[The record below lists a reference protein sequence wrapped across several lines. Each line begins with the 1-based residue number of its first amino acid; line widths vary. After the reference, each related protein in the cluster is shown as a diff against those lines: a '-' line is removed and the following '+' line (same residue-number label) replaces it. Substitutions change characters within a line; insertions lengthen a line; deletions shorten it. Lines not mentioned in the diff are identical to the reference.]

1 MFIGSSMFVKL
12 VKCLGLLCNFRLIWL
27 PLICI
32 TYFKKPGFANADLDF
47 LLSIDARSIES
58 SGVSRWLENKY
69 PQMSQWADNFDRDLD
84 QEDEILNA
92 MGLRE
97 NDFTHFTAVMNGIDA
112 LADNNNSNQLSFSD
126 LFLSINIIAD
136 KPMDLPRFLSWF
148 KKQLRDEFTTGVAQD
163 LDLGEVL
170 TKKSLKFILP
180 ISNFYKSVEQSESQL
195 FLDMNLSVD
204 ITLDGNKTMVN
215 ALVSHSTDHLGGS
228 FDISEK
234 RIPLLDNLSDD
245 RQISFYFKLPDSL
258 REKIVGNDKFSNPL
272 FNAFAGVQ
280 EIAWGV
286 SFREESISLELL
298 IECLDEVSANGL
310 NTLYQGSLG
319 VAQLA
324 LAQELKARVALIALR
339 NMNSEIRENCL
350 QLSMELN
357 SSVITEIVSASISA
371 LSPMPPIEIT
381 KIGARRLEGSPAPNL
396 FLPMLS
402 GEDFNLAQ
410 QKGKVVVLGF
420 WATWSGPSIRNLPL
434 LLEATREFNSS
445 ELKLVSVNKD
455 ASMEELL
462 EFINQYNLHELS
474 ILLDE
479 NSSAYDAFDVKGLPH
494 TVVIDQGG
502 IVHDVAVG
510 FSPFQGSDL
519 KRMLTKLI
527 K

>member
-1 MFIGSSMFVKL
+1 
-12 VKCLGLLCNFRLIWL
+12 
-27 PLICI
+27 
-32 TYFKKPGFANADLDF
+32 
-47 LLSIDARSIES
+47 
-58 SGVSRWLENKY
+58 
-69 PQMSQWADNFDRDLD
+69 
-84 QEDEILNA
+84 
-92 MGLRE
+92 
-97 NDFTHFTAVMNGIDA
+97 
-112 LADNNNSNQLSFSD
+112 
-126 LFLSINIIAD
+126 
-136 KPMDLPRFLSWF
+136 
-148 KKQLRDEFTTGVAQD
+148 
-163 LDLGEVL
+163 
-170 TKKSLKFILP
+170 
-180 ISNFYKSVEQSESQL
+180 
-195 FLDMNLSVD
+195 
-204 ITLDGNKTMVN
+204 
-215 ALVSHSTDHLGGS
+215 
-228 FDISEK
+228 
-234 RIPLLDNLSDD
+234 
-245 RQISFYFKLPDSL
+245 
-258 REKIVGNDKFSNPL
+258 
-272 FNAFAGVQ
+272 
-280 EIAWGV
+280 
-286 SFREESISLELL
+286 
-298 IECLDEVSANGL
+298 
-310 NTLYQGSLG
+310 
-319 VAQLA
+319 
-324 LAQELKARVALIALR
+324 
-339 NMNSEIRENCL
+339 
-350 QLSMELN
+350 MELN

-420 WATWSGPSIRNLPL
+420 WATWSGPSIRNLPH